1 MVVPVSM
8 STAFQAAK
16 EIASDLDDAVDEDDI
31 RRVQIHYI
39 LILCQFL
46 SRLLNR
52 FKDDSLRQEANEN
65 ITWILYVISS
75 LMNIQV

>member
-1 MVVPVSM
+1 M

-16 EIASDLDDAVDEDDI
+16 EIASDLDDADDADEGDI

-52 FKDDSLRQEANEN
+52 FKDDSLRQD
-65 ITWILYVISS
+65 TVY
-75 LMNIQV
+75 